1 MTAVPFA
8 LPEINV
14 RPEDKTYPSLP
25 PELEEAVLPV
35 TTPEPEPR
43 AFNPALLA

>member
-1 MTAVPFA
+1 MTAVPLA

-25 PELEEAVLPV
+25 PALAPVLPV